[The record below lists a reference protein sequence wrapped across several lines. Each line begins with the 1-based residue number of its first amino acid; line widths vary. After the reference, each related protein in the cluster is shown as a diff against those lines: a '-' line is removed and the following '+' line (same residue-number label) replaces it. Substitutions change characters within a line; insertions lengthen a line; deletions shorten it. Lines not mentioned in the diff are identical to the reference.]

1 MLTFDTCSKIVW
13 KRIPFAAANLTAAL
27 TAVKKNGALF
37 LMAYLFVF
45 LTWVYTCV
53 WFVALFGVYDAT
65 GVIDENGELTEDNTV
80 YVYFFLL
87 LLALFW

>member
-1 MLTFDTCSKIVW
+1 VW